1 MSTEPNDK
9 FDHEQHVKQLEE
21 ASREL
26 RRSGK
31 HDHLAGAVDRA
42 IMFHHEFVSRIHAA
56 RNTQDQLRR
65 LADKLHVEARS
76 MGEHVTKE
84 GLPWTSRL
92 KAFIWP
98 VH

>member
-9 FDHEQHVKQLEE
+9 FDHEQHVKLLEKT
-21 ASREL
+21 SREL

-42 IMFHHEFVSRIHAA
+42 IMFHHEFISRVHAA

-65 LADKLHVEARS
+65 LADKLHAEARS
-76 MGEHVTKE
+76 MGEYVTKE
-84 GLPWTSRL
+84 ALPWTSRL
-92 KAFIWP
+92 KAFLWP
-98 VH
+98 SR